1 MTGLNCRASRSAVL
15 DSARS
20 RSFVAIPGD
29 ALPGLL
35 ASCAGRVAQNRSCT
49 PERLRP

>member
-1 MTGLNCRASRSAVL
+1 MTVSICRASRSAVT

-20 RSFVAIPGD
+20 RSFVELGAD
-29 ALPGLL
+29 EK
-35 ASCAGRVAQNRSCT
+35 RVDTQLSCT